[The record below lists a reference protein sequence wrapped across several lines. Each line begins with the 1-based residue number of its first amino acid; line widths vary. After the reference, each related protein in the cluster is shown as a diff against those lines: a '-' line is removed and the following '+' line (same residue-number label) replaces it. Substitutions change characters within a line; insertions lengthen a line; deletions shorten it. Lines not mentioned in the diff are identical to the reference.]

1 MAFIKNEA
9 GSLVI
14 NAEYVG
20 EGYELV
26 PAVGY
31 IVCKII
37 DEQIHYFGAES
48 ELTELVL
55 TFGGT
60 EEEADKVGYLKTN
73 VGPVFLD
80 GEEL

>member
-48 ELTELVL
+48 DLTELVL

-60 EEEADKVGYLKTN
+60 EEEVGLSGRYK
-73 VGPVFLD
+73 G
-80 GEEL
+80 